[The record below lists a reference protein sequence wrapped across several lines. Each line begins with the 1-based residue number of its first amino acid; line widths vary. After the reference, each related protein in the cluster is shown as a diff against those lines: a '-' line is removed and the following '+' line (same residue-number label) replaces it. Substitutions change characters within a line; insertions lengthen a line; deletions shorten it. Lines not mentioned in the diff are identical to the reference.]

1 MKKPGE
7 NRGRNQSSGRRGDR
21 PSYKSAE
28 TKGSAEGRAKPSTP
42 STRSTPRPPK
52 GKPQGPPPRG
62 RRPEP
67 ARSQPGEPPR
77 LTLADLHAAE
87 PEAWSVPTGD
97 RARDAVMSHLARQVR
112 RFPRLELTG
121 PELPVSADPRDAAL
135 AHAINDAVV
144 RRWTT
149 LDRLIAKKARKPL
162 ASIDPPVRAAL
173 LAGAAQIVLLDRV
186 PPHAAVNHAV
196 QWTKLNVNT
205 GSSGFVN
212 AVLHR
217 IAEAL
222 GADSTAVPLPADWPS
237 SRRTIP
243 LPGGMARILTEDLMP
258 EEDERRAAVALG
270 LAPALLA
277 MLRATLGEQAA
288 FSIALA
294 SLSNAPTV
302 LNAAHAKL
310 AGEIPDTAP
319 HHEPGHLLYTGPHAE
334 LTRLLKA
341 RPDIW
346 AQDAASSHTLRH
358 AAKVLADA
366 GVTPLRILDLCA
378 GQGTKTRQL
387 AALFK
392 DAKIVAT
399 DTDERRLSVL
409 SALFHGS
416 PQVSV
421 VRAQQVEAL
430 AKDTAFD
437 LILLDVPCSNTG
449 VLARRPEARHRYTPD
464 AVKDL
469 VALQRQIVAHATNL
483 LALTR
488 TAAIIYATC
497 SLDPRENQQQIE
509 WARFDCG
516 LEPLGAGV
524 TTLPVASPPAEPT
537 HVRDGA
543 FVQLMVH
550 APTSARLT
558 AAAPSPVSPTG

>member
-1 MKKPGE
+1 M
-7 NRGRNQSSGRRGDR
+7 Q
-21 PSYKSAE
+21 
-28 TKGSAEGRAKPSTP
+28 
-42 STRSTPRPPK
+42 
-52 GKPQGPPPRG
+52 
-62 RRPEP
+62 
-67 ARSQPGEPPR
+67 
-77 LTLADLHAAE
+77 AAE
-87 PEAWSVPTGD
+87 PELWSVPTGD

-162 ASIDPPVRAAL
+162 ASIDSPVRAAL
-173 LAGAAQIVLLDRV
+173 LAGAAQVVLLDRV

-196 QWTKLNVNT
+196 QWAKLNVNT

-217 IAEAL
+217 IVESL
-222 GADSTAVPLPADWPS
+222 GPESASVLLPADWTS

-243 LPGGMARILTEDLMP
+243 LPGGMARLLTEDLMP
-258 EEDERRAAVALG
+258 EEDERRSAVALG
-270 LAPALLA
+270 LAPSLLA
-277 MLRATLGEQAA
+277 MLRETLGEQAA
-288 FSIALA
+288 LAVALA
-294 SLSNAPTV
+294 SLNNAPTV
-302 LNAAHAKL
+302 LNVAHAKV
-310 AGEIPDTAP
+310 AGEIPGTTP
-319 HHEPGHLLYTGPHAE
+319 HHEPGHALYTGSHAE

-358 AAKVLADA
+358 AARVLSEA
-366 GVTPLRILDLCA
+366 GVAPTRILDLCA

-399 DTDERRLSVL
+399 DTDERRLSIL

-421 VRAQQVEAL
+421 VRSQQVEAL
-430 AKDTAFD
+430 AKETAFD

-464 AVKDL
+464 AVKEL

-488 TAAIIYATC
+488 TAAIVYATC

-524 TTLPVASPPAEPT
+524 TTLPVASPPAET
-537 HVRDGA
+537 TRVRDGA

-550 APTSARLT
+550 SPTSARLT
-558 AAAPSPVSPTG
+558 SAGASPAAPTG